1 MKLSLIIVNYN
12 TESYICNLLQDLMA
26 QTLPTDQWQ
35 VVIVNN
41 SQNDKL
47 EIMTQRFQASLSCTI
62 IQSPQNVG
70 FGRAMN
76 LGATVA
82 KGEHLLITNP
92 DIRIH
97 NPDFLKALLNHLERL
112 PNYGVATCQILDDK
126 GVDGS
131 EFDRFEFGEVFD
143 IKGAAWF
150 LGAFLAIKSSI
161 YQKIG
166 GFNPKFFMYCE
177 DQDICLRI
185 HRIGLPL
192 VKINELSVYHKGGSS
207 ESGKNYDYFY
217 RMYRSNFLFA
227 YLYFDEQKFHDL
239 VSENYKKSKN
249 NSKKYFCF
257 GKIGLLA
264 IHKYRV
270 QQQKWLAIYDITKKI
285 KDEGV
290 DWLHFKPQE

>member
-12 TESYICNLLQDLMA
+12 TESYICKLMNDLLL
-26 QTLPTDQWQ
+26 QTLPAAQWQ
-35 VVIVNN
+35 VIIVNN

-47 EIMTQRFQASLSCTI
+47 QSMMAQFQQSLSYTI
-62 IQSPQNVG
+62 IQSSQNVG

-76 LGATVA
+76 LGAIVA

-97 NPDFLKALLNHLERL
+97 NPDFLKTLLNHLERL
-112 PNYGVATCQILDDK
+112 PDYGVVTCQILDDK
-126 GVDGS
+126 GIDGS
-131 EFDRFEFGEVFD
+131 EFDRFEFNEVFD
-143 IKGAAWF
+143 IKGTAWF
-150 LGAFLAIKSSI
+150 LGAFLAIRSSV

-166 GFNPKFFMYCE
+166 GFNPDFFMYCE

-185 HRIGLPL
+185 HQIGLPL

-227 YLYFDEQKFHDL
+227 YLHFDKQKFHDL
-239 VSENYKKSKN
+239 VSEHYQKSKN
-249 NSKKYFCF
+249 NSKKYFYF
-257 GKIGLLA
+257 GKIGVLT
-264 IHKYRV
+264 IKKYKI
-270 QQQKWLAIYDITKKI
+270 QQQKWLAIYDITKRI
-285 KDEGV
+285 KTEGA
-290 DWLHFKPQE
+290 DWLIFNP